1 MAEKNENL
9 GSALGTDINF
19 KMPKTAKEAFE
30 KQAELAPKVAA
41 AEADVERQKMN
52 LETGM
57 LEAKGQAAQESAD
70 KTKAK
75 IQDTRDKE
83 LLLPRPEFHPTKE
96 NAESLGSL
104 FSMVATFGLMMGNSG
119 KLASQNALG
128 AMTGMLQG
136 WQEGRQDLYERE
148 LKEFEKNYQKIKDM
162 REDLRKDLEDYY
174 KVAPLDREAGQAK
187 LEVIARKFGTNSVAG
202 SYANK
207 GNLSGLQ
214 DIYKSSGNFLQKEE
228 ELRIR
233 RADSQR
239 NARDSYQYV
248 EKDGKVYAINKNNPM
263 DIREVDPRV
272 AGATTF
278 GKDKK
283 PPGMPKKGE
292 TQTRA
297 ISEIINRPID
307 VPTADKL
314 ASTWDFTRKLEELK
328 EKSKGLGGVSG
339 IAVQFSDKMNQFLVS
354 KVGADGKVSIDDMRQ
369 ATTDIEKD
377 KSFTNLSDKSKVM
390 AKAELD
396 TIMSYLQQKY
406 GNRAPVAEFKAA
418 TTAIS
423 RKSTSEKAFAE
434 IMDNEK
440 NSALGRL
447 VQTGVTADEAK
458 KAFDYF
464 NKSNLDYQK
473 EFAPEPAPSTE
484 SNLTSE
490 EQKELEELR
499 KKHRP
504 NGR

>member
-1 MAEKNENL
+1 
-9 GSALGTDINF
+9 
-19 KMPKTAKEAFE
+19 MPKTAKEAFE

-128 AMTGMLQG
+128 AMTGMLKG

-187 LEVIARKFGTNSVAG
+187 LEVIARKAGTNSVLG
-202 SYANK
+202 SYANNR
-207 GNLSGLQ
+207 NLSGLQ

-283 PPGMPKKGE
+283 PPPPPKKGE
-292 TQTRA
+292 VQA
-297 ISEIINRPID
+297 NDISREIGRPID
-307 VPTADKL
+307 VQTAGKI
-314 ASTWDFTRKLEELK
+314 AGTWNFIKKLEDLKKQSKELGEVSGFGVAIAEKMNRFMTSRYDANGEITTDTLQEDFNNSLK
-328 EKSKGLGGVSG
+328 E
-339 IAVQFSDKMNQFLVS
+339 
-354 KVGADGKVSIDDMRQ
+354 
-369 ATTDIEKD
+369 D
-377 KSFTNLSDKSKVM
+377 KSFKRLSDKSKVM

-396 TIMSYLQQKY
+396 AVMAFLQEKY
-406 GNRAPVAEFKAA
+406 GNRAPVAEFKAGVNA
-418 TTAIS
+418 LS
-423 RKSTSEKAFAE
+423 RQSSSGKAFSE
-434 IMDNEK
+434 IMDAEIK
-440 NSALGRL
+440 SSRDRL
-447 VQTGVTADEAK
+447 VQTGITANEAK
-458 KAFDYF
+458 KAFDYY
-464 NKSNLDYQK
+464 NKTSLDYEKVFGSDKSTTETSQSKTPK
-473 EFAPEPAPSTE
+473 EGDTDKSKSGKAIIFRDGEWHYV
-484 SNLTSE
+484 E
-490 EQKELEELR
+490 EK
-499 KKHRP
+499 
-504 NGR
+504 

>member
-1 MAEKNENL
+1 
-9 GSALGTDINF
+9 
-19 KMPKTAKEAFE
+19 
-30 KQAELAPKVAA
+30 
-41 AEADVERQKMN
+41 
-52 LETGM
+52 
-57 LEAKGQAAQESAD
+57 
-70 KTKAK
+70 
-75 IQDTRDKE
+75 
-83 LLLPRPEFHPTKE
+83 
-96 NAESLGSL
+96 
-104 FSMVATFGLMMGNSG
+104 
-119 KLASQNALG
+119 
-128 AMTGMLQG
+128 MLQG

-162 REDLRKDLEDYY
+162 REDLRKDLEDYF
-174 KVAPLDREAGQAK
+174 KVATSNREAASLR
-187 LEVIARKFGTNSVAG
+187 LETIARKAGTNSLIGA
-202 SYANK
+202 YARK
-207 GNLSGLQ
+207 G
-214 DIYKSSGNFLQKEE
+214 DINSIVKLYESSGNFLQKEE
-228 ELRIR
+228 ALRIQ
-233 RADSQR
+233 RASHQ
-239 NARDSYQYV
+239 NAARDSYQYV

-263 DIREVDPRV
+263 DIREVDPKV
-272 AGATTF
+272 AGAATL

-297 ISEIINRPID
+297 ISEIIGRPVD

-458 KAFDYF
+458 KTFDYF
-464 NKSNLDYQK
+464 TKSNLDYEK
-473 EFAPEPAPSTE
+473 AFGAEPAPATE